1 MRTRARHGER
11 GRGRAFRQALF
22 LRAFRRDTRGGVSV
36 EFALWI
42 PFLMG
47 LLLFAIDTSLAF
59 ARQSSF
65 MSVSRETA
73 RIVARH
79 GLGRD
84 EAEAYAARRA
94 AFSGHRPDVAVALEA
109 GRVTVTISAETRAVA
124 PFGALGL
131 VAGGTISAS
140 VTQILEPI

>member
-1 MRTRARHGER
+1 MRTDAGHSRR
-11 GRGRAFRQALF
+11 GRLHAFLKG
-22 LRAFRRDTRGGVSV
+22 THGGLSV
-36 EFALWI
+36 EFALWV
-42 PFLMG
+42 PFLMA
-47 LLLFAIDTSLAF
+47 LLLFAIDASLAF

-79 GLGRD
+79 GLDRD
-84 EAEAYAARRA
+84 EAVAYAAQRA
-94 AFSGHRPDVAVALEA
+94 AFNGHQPEVAVALEA
-109 GRVTVTISAETRAVA
+109 DRVTVTISAETRAVA

>member
-1 MRTRARHGER
+1 MRTGAGHGKR
-11 GRGRAFRQALF
+11 GRGRAF
-22 LRAFRRDTRGGVSV
+22 LRGTQGGVSV

-42 PFLMG
+42 PFLMA
-47 LLLFAIDTSLAF
+47 LLLFAIDASLAF

-79 GLGRD
+79 GLDRD
-84 EAEAYAARRA
+84 EAEAYAARLA
-94 AFSGHRPDVAVALEA
+94 TFSGHRPEVAVALEA
-109 GRVTVTISAETRAVA
+109 DRVTVTISAETRAVA